1 METLVVVAQHRN
13 QYYNKSKGHGPGRFG
28 SFGSPPS
35 GSFRE
40 INCRTFQTGSGILP
54 TPLKSYS
61 TPITKRSRST
71 SASFSPKT
79 PSPSVNS
86 QSEDQKNKIR
96 SVRSSAIPINL
107 KLGASSRKGSSFSE
121 DVHFSERWAGPTYSN
136 SPPPSSLPMPK
147 FSLKPKRTVSLELPS
162 SASAIDDFRPIAVS
176 APASPTRERS
186 PSPGDLFDLD
196 DSATK
201 CLRRILNLDITD
213 D

>member
-13 QYYNKSKGHGPGRFG
+13 QYYNKSKGHGPVRFG

-61 TPITKRSRST
+61 TPITKRSRSA

-107 KLGASSRKGSSFSE
+107 KVGASSRKGSSFSE
-121 DVHFSERWAGPTYSN
+121 GVHFSERWAGPTYSN

-147 FSLKPKRTVSLELPS
+147 FSLKPKRTVSLELPT
-162 SASAIDDFRPIAVS
+162 SASAIDDFCPIAAS